1 LNGWRRTPILSAEF
15 WHDFR
20 VCRAFADRLFAIS
33 GVSMRSATR
42 TATVTPLPRKQAA
55 RSSDTSAARRVLD
68 YAVEA
73 IESLGKSLNGDFTR
87 AVDLLYG
94 VKGRVIVSGMG
105 KSGHIGRKI
114 AATLSST
121 GTPAQFIHPGEASHG
136 DLGALTRNDALLMLS
151 YRGETAELSDLIT
164 YAKRFRIP
172 LIGMAGNAESTLLR
186 ASDVALVLPKAREAC
201 PMGMAPTT
209 STTLMLVL
217 GDALAVALMER
228 RGFSA
233 DQYRDFHPG
242 GSLGRMLV
250 RVGDIMHRS
259 DELPL
264 VKPDA
269 AMRDVIVKMTSGGIG
284 FAGVAGVI
292 DAKGSLIGIITDGDV
307 RRHVQSD
314 LLDRKAREVMS
325 ASPKTVAPDALAAE
339 ALAFMNTSTPKVTS
353 LFVVD
358 PKAKVSKPLGLLT
371 VHDCLRAGLQ

>member
-1 LNGWRRTPILSAEF
+1 MP
-15 WHDFR
+15 
-20 VCRAFADRLFAIS
+20 
-33 GVSMRSATR
+33 RS
-42 TATVTPLPRKQAA
+42 ATVTPLPRKP
-55 RSSDTSAARRVLD
+55 SAKSGAPTPARRVPD

-73 IESLGKSLNGDFTR
+73 IEQLGKSLNGDFSR

-172 LIGMAGNAESTLLR
+172 MIGMAGNPDSTLLK
-186 ASDVALVLPKAREAC
+186 ASDVPLVLPKAREAC

-209 STTLMLVL
+209 STTMLLGL

-233 DQYRDFHPG
+233 DQYRNFHPG
-242 GSLGRMLV
+242 GSLGRALI
-250 RVGDIMHRS
+250 RVSDLMHTGD
-259 DELPL
+259 EVPL
-264 VKPDA
+264 VGEKDSMQHVLIA
-269 AMRDVIVKMTSGGIG
+269 IAEHRFGCV
-284 FAGVAGVI
+284 GVT
-292 DAKGSLIGIITDGDV
+292 DKKGALLGIITDGDL
-307 RRHVQSD
+307 RRHMGGD
-314 LLDRKAREVMS
+314 LLDRKA
-325 ASPKTVAPDALAAE
+325 A
-339 ALAFMNTSTPKVTS
+339 
-353 LFVVD
+353 
-358 PKAKVSKPLGLLT
+358 
-371 VHDCLRAGLQ
+371 